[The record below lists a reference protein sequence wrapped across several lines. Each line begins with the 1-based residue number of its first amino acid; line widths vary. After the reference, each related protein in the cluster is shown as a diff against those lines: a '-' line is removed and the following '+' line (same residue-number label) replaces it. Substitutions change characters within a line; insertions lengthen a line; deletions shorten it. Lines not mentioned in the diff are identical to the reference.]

1 MNYSGFVIIIFA
13 TIAVSLSEI
22 WFSSSERET
31 LPRDRLGCSA
41 KPAAVISL
49 ECEGCNLIR

>member
-1 MNYSGFVIIIFA
+1 
-13 TIAVSLSEI
+13 
-22 WFSSSERET
+22 
-31 LPRDRLGCSA
+31 LPRDHLGCSA

>member
-31 LPRDRLGCSA
+31 LPRDHLGCSA